1 MTTNRPLH
9 LLCFK
14 ALALQCSY
22 LESDKQMTAWQQLTS
37 SLSRRVDGTQTGNY
51 QWDPG
56 LPTCATQQESILLLS
71 AILTNW

>member
-1 MTTNRPLH
+1 
-9 LLCFK
+9 
-14 ALALQCSY
+14 
-22 LESDKQMTAWQQLTS
+22 MTAWQQLTS